1 MESIG
6 SKFMKGRIL
15 VAKYLV
21 DTVALFHM
29 RYVVETNHPDY
40 AVDEVMVKE
49 KEEFSQRYIG
59 NNVLSVREIT
69 TDEYLK
75 IFDEDNDY
83 LKHWSDE
90 QKLDFI
96 K

>member
-1 MESIG
+1 
-6 SKFMKGRIL
+6 
-15 VAKYLV
+15 
-21 DTVALFHM
+21 M

-83 LKHWSDE
+83 LKDWSKE

>member
-1 MESIG
+1 
-6 SKFMKGRIL
+6 MKGQIL
-15 VAKYLV
+15 VANKYLV
-21 DTVALFHM
+21 ETVALFRM
-29 RYVVETNHPDY
+29 RYVVETNHPEY
-40 AVDEVMVKE
+40 AVDEVLVAE
-49 KEEFSQRYIG
+49 KEEFSQKYIG

-83 LKHWSDE
+83 LKDWSEE